1 MPKGPIRRAQ
11 LIAPFGVGAMVIV
24 RDGTSLITCGL
35 DHWYEKEDDAEG
47 VPVDPS
53 EYMFDE
59 WRLEQQLRV
68 DHFRLPPDYR
78 ENRRSG
84 ERVPNFRLTVP
95 FLRFPQWHF
104 CPDLRCK
111 RLYEVPMTA
120 RDRIKCEECSSKKRT
135 RYLVQVPF
143 VAMCE
148 NGHIQDFPWREW
160 VHSEVA
166 PTCTQPMRRIATGG
180 SSLAAEKVKCKC
192 GKERTLGSITE
203 ARADS
208 TFLTNRLDAS
218 GEKYWCRGRMPW
230 LGADVQEACE
240 KPIRGT
246 LRSASNVYYAHIKSA
261 IYLPRG
267 SNEVPDELLQDLRSR
282 TLFAPIS
289 MLRRA
294 GVEPNAREFKEAF
307 PEILS
312 MYSVEQIEIGLKI
325 LLSVEEK
332 PDDERVASDDSETA
346 FRREEYKVLRNARDE
361 SELLIRPN
369 TVGEYKS
376 IVSEYF
382 STVNSINK
390 LRETRALAGFSR
402 IFPEN
407 DGGMERRKTMLRR
420 RALPTS
426 QCWLPAY
433 TVFGEGIFL
442 EFDQSRL
449 SEWETRREVLLRVG
463 NLDKRYKQQEAKG
476 IPVNVS
482 PRLLLLHTVAHLL
495 MNRLIFECGYGSASL
510 CERLY
515 FSDDKQ
521 SPMAGILL
529 YTAAGDAEG
538 TLGGLVRMAKPGLLE
553 PMLRRALESAEW
565 CSADPVCMEMGV
577 LGGQGPD
584 SCNLAACHS
593 CALVPETACEMFNR
607 FLDRGVVIGDLSTTQ
622 LGYFN

>member
-35 DHWYEKEDDAEG
+35 DHWHEKEDDGEG

-53 EYMFDE
+53 EFIFDE
-59 WRLEQQLRV
+59 WRLQQQLRV

-78 ENRRSG
+78 ENRWGG
-84 ERVPNFRLTVP
+84 ERVPNFRLHVP

-111 RLYEVPMTA
+111 QLYDVPLTV
-120 RDRIKCEECSSKKRT
+120 RDRIKCEACLSKNRT

-148 NGHIQDFPWREW
+148 KGHIQDFPWREW
-160 VHSEVA
+160 VHSTIS

-203 ARADS
+203 ASKDS

-230 LGADVQEACE
+230 LGSDIQEACE
-240 KPIRGT
+240 KPVRGT
-246 LRSASNVYYAHIKSA
+246 LRSASNVYYAHVKTA

-267 SNEVPDELLQDLRSR
+267 SRGVPDELLQDLRSR
-282 TLFAPIS
+282 TIFGSIS
-289 MLRRA
+289 MLLRA
-294 GVEPNAREFKEAF
+294 GVEPSPNELKDTF

-312 MYSVEQIEIGLKI
+312 PYSVQQIEAGLKI
-325 LLSVEEK
+325 LFSVDEK
-332 PDDERVASDDSETA
+332 SDDGKVLSDDPETA

-361 SELLIRPN
+361 NELLIRPN
-369 TVGEYKS
+369 KLDEYGV
-376 IVSEYF
+376 IVRKYF
-382 STVNSINK
+382 STINSINK

-407 DGGMERRKTMLRR
+407 DDGLESRKAMLRR
-420 RALPTS
+420 RVLPPS
-426 QCWLPAY
+426 QSWLPAY
-433 TVFGEGIFL
+433 IVFGEGIFL

-449 SEWETRREVLLRVG
+449 SEWETRPEVASRVA
-463 NLDKRYKQQEAKG
+463 NLDRRYRKQETKG
-476 IPVNVS
+476 TPVNVT

-515 FSDDKQ
+515 VSNDNEA
-521 SPMAGILL
+521 PMAGILL

-538 TLGGLVRMAKPGLLE
+538 TLGGLVRTARAGFLE
-553 PMLRRALESAEW
+553 PMLQRALESARW
-565 CSADPVCMEMGV
+565 CSADPVCMEMGI

-607 FLDRGVVIGDLSTTQ
+607 FLDRGVVVGNLSAAQ